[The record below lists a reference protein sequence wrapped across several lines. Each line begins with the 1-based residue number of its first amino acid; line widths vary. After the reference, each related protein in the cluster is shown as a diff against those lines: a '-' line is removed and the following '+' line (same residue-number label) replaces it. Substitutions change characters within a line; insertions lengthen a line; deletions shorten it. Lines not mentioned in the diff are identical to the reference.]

1 MFIFWESLR
10 SSIDSILAHRLRSFL
25 TSLGIIVGVASIIA
39 LTYIIQGLSGNVT
52 KLFRGLG
59 SDSLTISS
67 FTPQEKQLR
76 GEYARLTQDDLR
88 LIKQRITGISSIT
101 PIMYSQVN
109 QLATSQ
115 VTYEGS
121 TAYTRVFGTTYTYRD
136 VAQHT
141 VKYGRFIS
149 PSDNETR
156 RRVCIIGE
164 EIRKKLELPLN
175 PVGEFVEVGGEW
187 IKIIG
192 LMEEKGD
199 LLNFNQDDFVVM
211 PYSTMGSL
219 AGNQNEPD
227 IQILLKVNEVS
238 RMESMQQDIARL
250 LSKSHKL
257 KPSDEDDFKIQ
268 TPKQLLS
275 GFSNFVGSVTYFMI
289 GVVSISLLVG
299 GIGIMNIML
308 VSVNERTREIGIR
321 KAIGAKRSHIML
333 QFVIEALLISLIGG
347 LIGILFGWGLGVLA
361 AQILDFQAASVPAWA
376 VFLSL
381 GFSVFVGVSFGI
393 LPAAKASSL
402 DPIEALRYE

>member
-1 MFIFWESLR
+1 MFIFLESLR

-52 KLFRGLG
+52 ELFRGLG

-76 GEYARLTQDDLR
+76 GEYARLTQDDFD
-88 LIKQRITGISSIT
+88 LIKQRISGISSIT

-115 VTYEGS
+115 VTYEGD
-121 TAYTRVFGTTYTYRD
+121 TAYTRVFGTTYAYRH

-187 IKIIG
+187 IKVIG

-199 LLNFNQDDFVVM
+199 LLNFNQDDFVVL

-219 AGNQNEPD
+219 AGNQHEPD
-227 IQILLKVNEVS
+227 IQILLKVNDVS
-238 RMESMQQDIARL
+238 RMEYMQEDIARL
-250 LSKSHKL
+250 LRKSHKL
-257 KPSDEDDFKIQ
+257 KPSDKDDFKIQ

-275 GFSNFVGSVTYFMI
+275 GFSNLVGSVTYFMI
-289 GVVSISLLVG
+289 GVISISLLVG

-347 LIGILFGWGLGVLA
+347 LIGILLGWGLGVLA
-361 AQILDFQAASVPAWA
+361 ATILDFQAASVPMWA
-376 VFLSL
+376 IFLSL
-381 GFSVFVGVSFGI
+381 GFSLFVGVIFGI

-402 DPIEALRYE
+402 DPIQALRYE

>member
-1 MFIFWESLR
+1 MFIFLESLR

-52 KLFRGLG
+52 ELFRGLG

-76 GEYARLTQDDLR
+76 GEYTRLTQDDFD
-88 LIKQRITGISSIT
+88 LIKQRISGISSIT

-115 VTYEGS
+115 VTYEGD
-121 TAYTRVFGTTYTYRD
+121 TAYTRVFGTTYAYRH

-187 IKIIG
+187 IKVIG

-199 LLNFNQDDFVVM
+199 LLNFNQDDFVVL

-219 AGNQNEPD
+219 AGNQHEPD
-227 IQILLKVNEVS
+227 IQILLKVNDVS
-238 RMESMQQDIARL
+238 RMEYMQEDIARL
-250 LSKSHKL
+250 LRKSHKL
-257 KPSDEDDFKIQ
+257 KPSDKDDFKIQ

-275 GFSNFVGSVTYFMI
+275 GFSNLVGSVTYFMI
-289 GVVSISLLVG
+289 GVISISLLVG

-347 LIGILFGWGLGVLA
+347 LIGILLGWGLGVLA
-361 AQILDFQAASVPAWA
+361 ATILDFQAASVPMWA
-376 VFLSL
+376 IFLSL
-381 GFSVFVGVSFGI
+381 GFSLFVGVIFGI

-402 DPIEALRYE
+402 DPIQALRYE

>member
-1 MFIFWESLR
+1 MFIFLESLR

-52 KLFRGLG
+52 ELFRGLG

-76 GEYARLTQDDLR
+76 GEYARLTQDDFD
-88 LIKQRITGISSIT
+88 LIKQRISGISSIT

-115 VTYEGS
+115 VTYEGD
-121 TAYTRVFGTTYTYRD
+121 TAYTRVFGTTYAYRH

-175 PVGEFVEVGGEW
+175 PVGEFIEVGGEW
-187 IKIIG
+187 IKVIG

-199 LLNFNQDDFVVM
+199 LLNFNQDDFVVL

-219 AGNQNEPD
+219 AGNQHEPD
-227 IQILLKVNEVS
+227 IQILLKVNDVS
-238 RMESMQQDIARL
+238 RMEYMQEDIARL
-250 LSKSHKL
+250 LRKSHKL
-257 KPSDEDDFKIQ
+257 KPSDKDDFKIQ

-275 GFSNFVGSVTYFMI
+275 GFSNLVGSVTYFMI
-289 GVVSISLLVG
+289 GVISISLLVG

-347 LIGILFGWGLGVLA
+347 LIGILLGWGLGVLA
-361 AQILDFQAASVPAWA
+361 ATILDFQAASVPMWA
-376 VFLSL
+376 IFLSL
-381 GFSVFVGVSFGI
+381 GFSLFVGVIFGI

-402 DPIEALRYE
+402 DPIQALRYE